1 MHDELV
7 RGAHGAA
14 GEIAYL
20 PLVGDPFDPRHK
32 LHGGLED
39 EIGAAGVRAGF
50 VARAPGRA
58 AEAATAQD
66 IFELA
71 AAGDADAGAVVEHIA
86 ARLGSA
92 IATVCAIL
100 DPELVV
106 LGGGIGSS
114 PLLLR
119 PVRGAAAALVP
130 LTARIETSLLGDQA
144 ALRGAIA
151 VALHAARSQLIPQGG
166 GVRRTEL
173 IR

>member
-1 MHDELV
+1 
-7 RGAHGAA
+7 
-14 GEIAYL
+14 
-20 PLVGDPFDPRHK
+20 
-32 LHGGLED
+32 
-39 EIGAAGVRAGF
+39 
-50 VARAPGRA
+50 
-58 AEAATAQD
+58 
-66 IFELA
+66 
-71 AAGDADAGAVVEHIA
+71 VVEHIA

-114 PLLLR
+114 PMLLR

-130 LTARIETSLLGDQA
+130 LTARIETSLLGAEA

-151 VALHAARSQLIPQGG
+151 FALHAARSQLIPQGG
-166 GVRRTEL
+166 GGTRRAASAHGEL